1 MKTYFLITYIV
12 DSPKNPVKSA
22 IIGVNIDN
30 SNGLIKDLAK
40 MAFEKIRQKYP
51 NNKLLWIDYT
61 HIGHSIEFI
70 DV

>member
-51 NNKLLWIDYT
+51 NNKLIWIDSI
-61 HIGHSIEFI
+61 HISHSIEFI